1 MIMVSEEAVEEV
13 ADLLRSKADEL
24 SDKTVLFNSRR
35 MHNAG
40 KEEAYKDAADIVEEN
55 LLD

>member
-1 MIMVSEEAVEEV
+1 MVSEEAVEEV